1 MSDGDDMDESAADEA
16 DPTEEAVVETA
27 AAAAEDVIFSRFDTG
42 DLRDYDVTVSFEDD
56 VLDVDVL
63 ALCVCDGSRVVGEDA
78 RPEDDD
84 GRGREVR
91 RLGRGREGADR
102 PGAARALG
110 SGRER
115 PNQLVVRVG
124 RERLLGSR
132 WFRVSDDTLARF
144 EGWFDRW
151 GAVVVP
157 VSNTLLFTRGMV
169 TVPAGLAGMDDRR
182 FVLLSAL
189 GTLSFES
196 ILAALYLWFGTV
208 L

>member
-1 MSDGDDMDESAADEA
+1 MIPHAPPRPVLSPLQVSQLPDALRDLLAADCGLLVLFGVFVLEGA
-16 DPTEEAVVETA
+16 MLLYVVPSELVVPGALALLGGSVETA
-27 AAAAEDVIFSRFDTG
+27 I
-42 DLRDYDVTVSFEDD
+42 L
-56 VLDVDVL
+56 
-63 ALCVCDGSRVVGEDA
+63 VVGVA
-78 RPEDDD
+78 
-84 GRGREVR
+84 VA
-91 RLGRGREGADR
+91 GATV
-102 PGAARALG
+102 GQFALFTVAKRA
-110 SGRER
+110 
-115 PNQLVVRVG
+115 G
-124 RERLLGSR
+124 RERLLRSR
-132 WFRVSDDTLARF
+132 WFRISDDALDRF

-151 GAVVVP
+151 GPVVVP

>member
-1 MSDGDDMDESAADEA
+1 MSPGGGGYAVYAPLQVSQLPDALGNLLATDYGLLVLLGVFVLEGAMLLYFVPSELVVPGALALLGGTVTNA
-16 DPTEEAVVETA
+16 VIVVAVAVVGATIGQFA
-27 AAAAEDVIFSRFDTG
+27 LFS
-42 DLRDYDVTVSFEDD
+42 V
-56 VLDVDVL
+56 
-63 ALCVCDGSRVVGEDA
+63 AK
-78 RPEDDD
+78 
-84 GRGREVR
+84 
-91 RLGRGREGADR
+91 
-102 PGAARALG
+102 
-110 SGRER
+110 
-115 PNQLVVRVG
+115 RVG

-132 WFRVSDDTLARF
+132 WFRVSDDALERF

-151 GAVVVP
+151 GPVVVP

-196 ILAALYLWFGTV
+196 ILAGLYLWFGTV